1 MSKKPERIA
10 VAINPRASFGRGA
23 DVGDVVVQTLRGAG
37 YEVTTLIEPDGESL
51 WESTRAVIRKHDA
64 LVVVGGDGMA
74 HLGANVVAGT
84 RIPLGIVPTG
94 TGNDLAR
101 GLGIA
106 IGNAEAAMNQL
117 LEALEREPR
126 VIDAGRIR
134 GASTDR
140 WFACIFS
147 AGFDAIVNERANQ
160 MRWPKGR
167 QRYNLALLRELA
179 ALTPIHYRI
188 ELDDE
193 TIDTRA
199 MLVAVANNPSFGGG
213 MLAAPDAQLDD
224 GLFDVLIVQPLSRIA
239 FLRIFPRVFK
249 GTHVS
254 DPRVRIV
261 RSRRVTVHADTVVA
275 YADGERI
282 APLPL
287 ELEVVPGALRVFA
300 PTPPAEG

>member
-1 MSKKPERIA
+1 MSKKPQRIA

-51 WESTRAVIRKHDA
+51 WVSTGAAIRKHDA

-74 HLGANVVAGT
+74 HLGANVVAET

-106 IGNAEAAMNQL
+106 ISNAEVAMNQL

-134 GASTDR
+134 GESTDR

-179 ALTPIHYRI
+179 ALAPIHYRI

-199 MLVAVANNPSFGGG
+199 MLVAVANNTSFGGG
-213 MLAAPDAQLDD
+213 MLVTPDAQLDD
-224 GLFDVLIVQPLSRIA
+224 GLFDILIVQPLSRIA

-261 RSRRVTVHADTVVA
+261 RSRRVTIHADTVVA

-287 ELEVVPGALRVFA
+287 ELEIVPGALRVFA
-300 PTPPAEG
+300 PEQPTD

>member
-1 MSKKPERIA
+1 M
-10 VAINPRASFGRGA
+10 
-23 DVGDVVVQTLRGAG
+23 QTLRGAG
-37 YEVTTLIEPDGESL
+37 YEVTTLIEPDGVSL
-51 WESTRAVIRKHDA
+51 WETTRRAVRGHDA

-84 RIPLGIVPTG
+84 RMPLGIVPTG
-94 TGNDLAR
+94 TGNDMAR

-117 LEALEREPR
+117 LDALQREPR

-134 GASTDR
+134 GEGVDR

-147 AGFDAIVNERANQ
+147 AGFDAIVNERANN

-179 ALTPIHYRI
+179 ALRPIHYRL

-193 TIDTRA
+193 TIESRA
-199 MLVAVANNPSFGGG
+199 MLIAVANNTSFGGG
-213 MLAAPDAQLDD
+213 MLVTPDAQLDD
-224 GLFDVLIVQPLSRIA
+224 GLFDVLIVQPLSRVA
-239 FLRIFPRVFK
+239 FLRLFPRVFK

-254 DPRVRIV
+254 DPRVRVV
-261 RSRRVTVHADTVVA
+261 RTRRVTVSAESIVA
-275 YADGERI
+275 YADGERV

-300 PTPPAEG
+300 PPVG

>member
-1 MSKKPERIA
+1 MPKKPQRIA

-37 YEVTTLIEPDGESL
+37 YDVTMLVEPDGVSL
-51 WESTRAVIRKHDA
+51 WESTRAAVKKHDA

-84 RIPLGIVPTG
+84 KIPLGIVPTG
-94 TGNDLAR
+94 TGNDMAR

-106 IGNAEAAMNQL
+106 ISNTETAMNQL
-117 LEALEREPR
+117 LDALEREPR

-134 GASTDR
+134 GDGVDR

-147 AGFDAIVNERANQ
+147 AGFDAIVNERAN
-160 MRWPKGR
+160 RITWPKGR
-167 QRYNLALLRELA
+167 QRYNLALLLELA
-179 ALTPIHYRI
+179 ALKPISYRI

-193 TIDTRA
+193 VIETRA
-199 MLVAVANNPSFGGG
+199 MLVAIANNTSFGGG
-213 MLAAPDAQLDD
+213 MRVTPDAKLDD

-249 GTHVS
+249 GTHVT

-261 RSRRVTVHADTVVA
+261 RSRRVTVRADKVAA
-275 YADGERI
+275 YADGERVTT
-282 APLPL
+282 LPL
-287 ELEVVPGALRVFA
+287 ELENVAGALRMLV
-300 PTPPAEG
+300 PQDR

>member
-1 MSKKPERIA
+1 MPKTPHRIA
-10 VAINPRASFGRGA
+10 VAINPRASFGRGS
-23 DVGDVVVQTLRGAG
+23 DLGDVVVQTLRGAG
-37 YEVTTLIEPDGESL
+37 YEVTTLIEPDGVSL
-51 WESTRAVIRKHDA
+51 WETTRAAVKGHDA

-94 TGNDLAR
+94 TGNDMAR

-106 IGNAEAAMNQL
+106 IGNAEDAMIQL
-117 LEALEREPR
+117 LDALQREPR

-134 GASTDR
+134 GEGVDR

-147 AGFDAIVNERANQ
+147 AGFDAIVNERANN

-179 ALTPIHYRI
+179 SLKPIRYRL

-193 TIDTRA
+193 TVVSDA
-199 MLVAVANNPSFGGG
+199 MLIAVANNTSFGGG
-213 MLAAPDAQLDD
+213 MMVTPDALLDD
-224 GLFDVLIVQPLSRIA
+224 GLLDVLIVKPLSRLA

-249 GTHVS
+249 GTHVT

-261 RSRRVTVHADTVVA
+261 RARRVRVSAESIVA
-275 YADGERI
+275 YADGERV
-282 APLPL
+282 AALPL
-287 ELEVVPGALRVFA
+287 EVEVVAGALRVFA
-300 PTPPAEG
+300 PPVAG

>member
-1 MSKKPERIA
+1 MSKKPQRIA

-37 YEVTTLIEPDGESL
+37 YEVTTLVEPDGESL
-51 WESTRAVIRKHDA
+51 WESTRAVIGKHDA

-106 IGNAEAAMNQL
+106 ISNAEAAMNQL
-117 LEALEREPR
+117 LESLEREPR

-134 GASTDR
+134 GDGADR

-193 TIDTRA
+193 TIETRA
-199 MLVAVANNPSFGGG
+199 MLVAVANNTSFGGG
-213 MLAAPDAQLDD
+213 MLVTPDALLDD

-287 ELEVVPGALRVFA
+287 ELEIVSGALRVFA
-300 PTPPAEG
+300 PEQRAD

>member
-1 MSKKPERIA
+1 MPKKPQRIA

-23 DVGDVVVQTLRGAG
+23 DVGDVVVQTLRGAS
-37 YEVTTLIEPDGESL
+37 YDVTMLVEPDGLSL
-51 WESTRAVIRKHDA
+51 WETTRAAVKKHDA

-84 RIPLGIVPTG
+84 KTPLGIIPTG

-106 IGNAEAAMNQL
+106 ISNTETAMNQL

-134 GASTDR
+134 GEGVDR

-160 MRWPKGR
+160 ITWPKGR
-167 QRYNLALLRELA
+167 QRYNLALLLELA
-179 ALTPIHYRI
+179 ALKPIAYRI

-193 TIDTRA
+193 VIETRA
-199 MLVAVANNPSFGGG
+199 MLVAIANNTSFGGG
-213 MLAAPDAQLDD
+213 MQVTPDAKLDD
-224 GLFDVLIVQPLSRIA
+224 GLFDVLIVQPLSRLA

-249 GTHVS
+249 GTHVT

-261 RSRRVTVHADTVVA
+261 RTRRVIVHADKVVA
-275 YADGERI
+275 YADGERVTT
-282 APLPL
+282 LPL
-287 ELEVVPGALRVFA
+287 ELENVPGALRVLA
-300 PTPPAEG
+300 PQMVP

>member
-1 MSKKPERIA
+1 MPKKPQRIA

-23 DVGDVVVQTLRGAG
+23 DVGDVVVQTLRGAS
-37 YEVTTLIEPDGESL
+37 YDVTMLVEPDGLSL
-51 WESTRAVIRKHDA
+51 WETTRAAVKKHDA

-84 RIPLGIVPTG
+84 KTPLGIIPTG

-106 IGNAEAAMNQL
+106 ISNTETAMNQL

-134 GASTDR
+134 GEGVDR

-147 AGFDAIVNERANQ
+147 AGFDAIVNERANHIT
-160 MRWPKGR
+160 WPKGR
-167 QRYNLALLRELA
+167 QRYNLALLLELA
-179 ALTPIHYRI
+179 ALKPIAYRI

-193 TIDTRA
+193 VIETRA
-199 MLVAVANNPSFGGG
+199 MLVAIANNTSFGGG
-213 MLAAPDAQLDD
+213 MRVTPDAKLDD
-224 GLFDVLIVQPLSRIA
+224 GLFDVLIVQPLSRLA

-249 GTHVS
+249 GTHVT

-261 RSRRVTVHADTVVA
+261 RTRRVIVHADKVVA
-275 YADGERI
+275 YADGERVTT
-282 APLPL
+282 LPL
-287 ELEVVPGALRVFA
+287 ELENVPGALRVLA
-300 PTPPAEG
+300 PQMVP

>member
-1 MSKKPERIA
+1 M
-10 VAINPRASFGRGA
+10 
-23 DVGDVVVQTLRGAG
+23 VVQTLRGAG
-37 YEVTTLIEPDGESL
+37 YEVTTLVEPDGPSL
-51 WESTRAVIRKHDA
+51 WETTRQAMKGQDA

-84 RIPLGIVPTG
+84 KTPLGIVPTG

-106 IGNAEAAMNQL
+106 IGNAEQAMRQL
-117 LEALEREPR
+117 LDALQREPR

-134 GASTDR
+134 GDGVDR

-147 AGFDAIVNERANQ
+147 AGFDAIVNERANH

-179 ALTPIHYRI
+179 ALKPIHYRI

-193 TIDTRA
+193 VVESRA
-199 MLVAVANNPSFGGG
+199 MLVAVANNTSFGGG
-213 MLAAPDAQLDD
+213 MMVTPDALLDD

-249 GTHVS
+249 GTHVT

-261 RSRRVTVHADTVVA
+261 RTRRVTVSAESIVA
-275 YADGERI
+275 YADGERV
-282 APLPL
+282 AALPL
-287 ELEVVPGALRVFA
+287 DVEVVPGALRVLA
-300 PTPPAEG
+300 PPIAD